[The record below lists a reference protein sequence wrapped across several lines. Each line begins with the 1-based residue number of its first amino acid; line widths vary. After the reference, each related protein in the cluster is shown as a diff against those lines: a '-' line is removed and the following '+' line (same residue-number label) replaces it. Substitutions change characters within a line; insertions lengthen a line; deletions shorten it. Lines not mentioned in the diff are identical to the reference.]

1 LNDLLDMSELVH
13 VCAHTVKGAD
23 GVDYGAR
30 VYAEP
35 GGTGWIGWLEFV
47 PERGGV
53 PLRTQRE
60 TSQPTREAVAYWAL
74 GLEAVYL
81 EGALQRAAGQA

>member
-1 LNDLLDMSELVH
+1 MSDLVH
-13 VCAHTVKGAD
+13 VCAHPVKGA
-23 GVDYGAR
+23 GGETYRAR

-35 GGTGWIGWLEFV
+35 AGTGWIGWVEFV
-47 PERGGV
+47 PEGDGV
-53 PLRTQRE
+53 PLRTSRE